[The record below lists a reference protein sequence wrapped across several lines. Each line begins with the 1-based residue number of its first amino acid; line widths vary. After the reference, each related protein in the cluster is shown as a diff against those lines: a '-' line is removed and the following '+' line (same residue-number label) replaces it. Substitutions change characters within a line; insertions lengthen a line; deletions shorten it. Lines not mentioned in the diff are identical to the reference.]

1 MTPTAIT
8 TTFLLYYGIVQIDL
22 LMVAERMGRASR
34 AAPPPRKDVVD
45 EEGGRRDTAVEIVAA
60 GEDDDQDDNGG
71 RVGSATGEGGHEE
84 GGVIP
89 FYPNSELKPPTYI

>member
-1 MTPTAIT
+1 M
-8 TTFLLYYGIVQIDL
+8 
-22 LMVAERMGRASR
+22 
-34 AAPPPRKDVVD
+34 
-45 EEGGRRDTAVEIVAA
+45 EIVAA

-89 FYPNSELKPPTYI
+89 FDPNSELKPPTYI